1 MPMADQPLRLRPA
14 TVHDAAEIARLVTEL
29 GHSATPAE
37 VVQRWPTFQG
47 SGNLAIVA
55 PGDAGWLLG
64 LVTIHTMDVLHRA
77 GLIGRISTMVVD
89 ARVRRSGI
97 GRALVA
103 AAEHE
108 LRVRGCVLI
117 EVTSNLK
124 RSDAHAFYE
133 RLGYDR
139 TSYRFAK
146 TISAH

>member
-1 MPMADQPLRLRPA
+1 MADQPLRLRPA
-14 TVHDAAEIARLVTEL
+14 TVHDAAEIARLCTEL
-29 GHSATPAE
+29 GHPATPEAIA
-37 VVQRWPTFQG
+37 QRWPTFHNN
-47 SGNLAIVA
+47 GNLALVA
-55 PGDAGWLLG
+55 PGAAGSLLG
-64 LVTIHTMDVLHRA
+64 LVTIHTMDALHRA
-77 GLIGRISTMVVD
+77 GPVGRITTLVVD

-103 AAEHE
+103 AAEQD
-108 LRVRGCVLI
+108 LRARGCIMI